1 MIILICSQKG
11 GVGKT
16 TLATNAA
23 SVFANRGES
32 VLIIDA
38 DKQAS
43 ATVWID
49 TRNQSQQDRPKIKLI
64 QLFGD
69 LSDLIPNNYDKII
82 IDVAGLD
89 SIELRS
95 SLAMADIVIVPTC
108 PFMFEL
114 STIRRISV
122 IVHEEQ
128 QINPNLKAFCVITIA
143 PTNSRAFTNEAIDF
157 LGTIPNIKLCSTVI
171 GQRMLF
177 GTSNALGLGVN
188 EIVAKTDSER
198 KGQAEFLD
206 FIGEI
211 A

>member
-23 SVFANRGES
+23 AVFANRGES

-43 ATVWID
+43 ATNWHSIRSK
-49 TRNQSQQDRPKIKLI
+49 TPYPKIDLI
-64 QLFGD
+64 QLSGD
-69 LSDLIPNNYDKII
+69 LSEQIPRNYDKAI

-95 SLAMADIVIVPTC
+95 ALSIADVVIIPTR
-108 PFMFEL
+108 PFQFEL
-114 STIRRISV
+114 STMRRIGV

-143 PTNSRAFTNEAIDF
+143 PTNSRTFTLEAVEF
-157 LGTIPNIKLCSTVI
+157 LQTLPNIALCKTII
-171 GQRMLF
+171 GERMLF
-177 GTSNALGLGVN
+177 MTSNASGLGVN
-188 EIVAKTDSER
+188 ELTAKTNSDHR
-198 KGQAEFLD
+198 AQAEFLD
-206 FIGEI
+206 FIGEF